1 MKTLKILGLFI
12 LLLLAKPAFAHYLWI
27 ETAATGKQNQKQEV
41 RVYFG
46 EYTYGVIEEVAG
58 DAFKGVS
65 DFKLWLVDPSG
76 KKMQLNTTAKKD
88 HYAAAF
94 TPTKP
99 GAYLVYL
106 ENRNIDVLDYT
117 EYDFG
122 IFKPIFRIFF
132 YL

>member
-27 ETAATGKQNQKQEV
+27 ETVATGKQNQKQEV

-65 DFKLWLVDPSG
+65 DF
-76 KKMQLNTTAKKD
+76 
-88 HYAAAF
+88 
-94 TPTKP
+94 
-99 GAYLVYL
+99 
-106 ENRNIDVLDYT
+106 NI
-117 EYDFG
+117 
-122 IFKPIFRIFF
+122 
-132 YL
+132 